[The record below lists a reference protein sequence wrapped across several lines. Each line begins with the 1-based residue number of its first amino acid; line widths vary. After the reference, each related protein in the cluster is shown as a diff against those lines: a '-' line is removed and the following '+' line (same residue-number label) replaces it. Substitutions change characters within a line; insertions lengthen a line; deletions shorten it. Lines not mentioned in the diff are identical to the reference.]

1 MFPDNERFRW
11 FEDHT
16 RKIVAKCWREA
27 NAIPGFSESP
37 VPFYVPG
44 GDDKYPSFWIR
55 DFVMQCRSG
64 FVPADTMRTLL
75 RLILSYQNGPR
86 RRDLANGLRVDPWAI
101 ADHINLPGVGDAA
114 FHQRYGMG
122 AVFYPGSYSP
132 THDQGVGRYG
142 VRPADDDIYET
153 VELAR
158 LTVAP
163 LEDGDREALLRSMV
177 GDVTIFD
184 RLHKGMQAMTVH
196 PETGL
201 CWNRPGNWAAANF
214 HDGLKPMGLIAVT
227 SCLRFRAARTMVEF
241 SRLVGDRDRSE
252 LYASTVDRIAGSVIR
267 HCMMPS
273 GWLMAGTELNRQPD
287 VWSTSMAVYY
297 GILEGEARQ
306 AACRAML
313 QAYRDGAVARF
324 GYLRHTP
331 TFGDAVPGKRVWEDD
346 AYHDSLSYGVYQNG
360 GYWPQPL
367 GYYAF
372 ALAQVDCE
380 AAAQIVC
387 EFIDY
392 TRQRTDAGAPFE
404 WLNPDL
410 GSGKEEGKW
419 YGPSA
424 TLPLEGFRRLS
435 SGTLKGDR

>member
-11 FEDHT
+11 FEAHART
-16 RKIVAKCWREA
+16 VVAKCRREA
-27 NAIPGFSESP
+27 NAVPGFSEAP
-37 VPFYVPG
+37 VPFFVPG

-55 DFVMQCRSG
+55 DFVMECRSG
-64 FVPADTMRTLL
+64 FIPSDAMRTLL
-75 RLILSYQNGPR
+75 RLILRYQNGPR
-86 RRDLANGLRVDPWAI
+86 RCDLANGLRVDPWAI
-101 ADHINLPGVGDAA
+101 ADHINLPGVGNAG
-114 FHQRYGMG
+114 FRKSFGMG

-132 THDQGVGRYG
+132 TDDQGMGRFG
-142 VRPADDDIYET
+142 MRPADDDLYET

-158 LTVAP
+158 LTTAS
-163 LEDGDREALLRSMV
+163 LKDGDRGEFLRSTV

-184 RLHKGMQAMTVH
+184 RLHEGMQSMTVH

-201 CWNRPGNWAAANF
+201 CWNRPGDWAAANF
-214 HDGLKPMGLIAVT
+214 HDGLKPMGMIALT
-227 SCLRFRAARTMVEF
+227 SCLRFRAAGTMIEF
-241 SRLVGDRDRSE
+241 SRLTGDHGREE
-252 LYASTVDRIAGSVIR
+252 LYASTADQIASSIVRYCIL
-267 HCMMPS
+267 PS
-273 GWLMAGTELNRQPD
+273 GWLMVGTGLDRQPD

-297 GILEGEARQ
+297 GILEGEVREG
-306 AACRAML
+306 ACRAML
-313 QAYRDGAVARF
+313 KAYCDGAVARF

-331 TFGDAVPGKRVWEDD
+331 VFGDAVPGRRVWEDD
-346 AYHDSLSYGVYQNG
+346 SYHDSLPYGVYQNG

-372 ALAQVDCE
+372 ALARVDRG

-387 EFIDY
+387 EFVDH
-392 TRQRTDAGAPFE
+392 TRERADAGAPFE
-404 WLNPDL
+404 WINPDL

-435 SGTLKGDR
+435 SESLT